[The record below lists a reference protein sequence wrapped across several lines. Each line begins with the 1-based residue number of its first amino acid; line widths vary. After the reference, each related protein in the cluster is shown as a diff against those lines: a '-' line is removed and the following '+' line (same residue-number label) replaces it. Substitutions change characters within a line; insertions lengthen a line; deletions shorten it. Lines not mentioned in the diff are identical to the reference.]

1 MRYGVFSPVFCIIVA
16 GVWHTPPAG
25 AEKPVMEQFKTMYV
39 KSKST
44 DRTAVIFKEAVEKKQ
59 CTICHLP
66 KPQKGFNAYGKQVST
81 LITKCNS
88 QDAQAVRAAL
98 KKVAQMKSNPSDSK
112 SLTFGQ
118 RLAQG
123 KLPVGEIIVRPPK
136 DASASK

>member
-1 MRYGVFSPVFCIIVA
+1 M
-16 GVWHTPPAG
+16 
-25 AEKPVMEQFKTMYV
+25 
-39 KSKST
+39 
-44 DRTAVIFKEAVEKKQ
+44 
-59 CTICHLP
+59 
-66 KPQKGFNAYGKQVST
+66 
-81 LITKCNS
+81 
-88 QDAQAVRAAL
+88 